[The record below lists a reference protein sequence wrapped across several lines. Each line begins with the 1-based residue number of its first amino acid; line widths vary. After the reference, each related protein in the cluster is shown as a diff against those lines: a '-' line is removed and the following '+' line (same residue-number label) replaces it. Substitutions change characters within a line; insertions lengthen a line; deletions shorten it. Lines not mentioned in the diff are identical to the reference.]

1 MCRHT
6 RCRPHAKSTRLGD
19 VRIGR
24 SRARTRRAPSWRHV
38 SSSWCRRVHP
48 GGAPHT
54 PRWCSPTYACVSAQ
68 SARGNPATAVNTN
81 HKHVSTVKK
90 MLVFFSR
97 RREKQ
102 QITVACA
109 TRRGVTAV
117 TSPCGSPHFSQ
128 HVPMPRWQRG
138 GNVKRTRSGNV
149 KSNFPARLIRERRW
163 RHGARVSAAERQSAR
178 VYEEFGSAREI

>member
-1 MCRHT
+1 M
-6 RCRPHAKSTRLGD
+6 RPVAH
-19 VRIGR
+19 
-24 SRARTRRAPSWRHV
+24 RRVDAC
-38 SSSWCRRVHP
+38 CRRRVVVHTP
-48 GGAPHT
+48 VVHPHT

-90 MLVFFSR
+90 MLLFFSR